1 MSEHNDT
8 WMHIENALMACDLSS
23 WIDLAHGFI
32 THGRLHR
39 FVWSDSPSGYELERI
54 LRDRGIHC
62 YGRMCRW
69 YKQAGADGKMIK
81 RLMRWCWVNARQANF
96 AEYNLLGAGVNLESQ
111 PVNPANWRNFNR
123 GAARTT
129 WKDRGSVLRST
140 SLEAVADWLAGFLR

>member
-54 LRDRGIHC
+54 LRDRGIHA
-62 YGRMCRW
+62 YGRMCQYYR
-69 YKQAGADGKMIK
+69 DGDRK
-81 RLMRWCWVNARQANF
+81 RIQRWCWVNARQADF
-96 AEYNLLGAGVNLESQ
+96 AEYNLLGAGVSLESAT
-111 PVNPANWRNFNR
+111 VNPANWQRFGQ

-129 WKDRGSVLRST
+129 WKDSGKVLKPTLLESVS
-140 SLEAVADWLAGFLR
+140 DWLASFVR

>member
-1 MSEHNDT
+1 MSDNDT

-111 PVNPANWRNFNR
+111 PVNPANWRRFGH

-140 SLEAVADWLAGFLR
+140 SLEAVADRLAGFLR